1 MGSGNGNDFLNSD
14 FPMYA
19 AAGVGLF
26 GVYRA
31 FVVSYVCRPFG
42 RLSPYWLLQFAYQN
56 QIRKLASCRRSELEG
71 ITLQPCENRC
81 VRKPSALRF
90 KME

>member
-19 AAGVGLF
+19 AAGVGLY

-31 FVVSYVCRPFG
+31 FVVRFCNM
-42 RLSPYWLLQFAYQN
+42 SPYCLLQFA
-56 QIRKLASCRRSELEG
+56 
-71 ITLQPCENRC
+71 T
-81 VRKPSALRF
+81 
-90 KME
+90 